1 MRGLG
6 NYQISVPK
14 RPVGSEDRNLLAF
27 QNNNFWFY
35 RDVPVPVQSLVKSNG
50 ENSVQT
56 LSAHMNFHHLKASCS
71 RIIRIRGSGS
81 VTKPVFRIRIR
92 MLWASWIR
100 IRLRDCLFQMDPVPA
115 PDPLVN
121 RQKI

>member
-35 RDVPVPVQSLVKSNG
+35 RNVPVPVQSLVISNG
-50 ENSVQT
+50 EN
-56 LSAHMNFHHLKASCS
+56 LSYFAEKNKSKL
-71 RIIRIRGSGS
+71 
-81 VTKPVFRIRIR
+81 
-92 MLWASWIR
+92 
-100 IRLRDCLFQMDPVPA
+100 
-115 PDPLVN
+115 N
-121 RQKI
+121 RE